1 MASMW
6 GHTPTVKIL
15 AQHGADLSKCRTDIG
30 FPSLLLA
37 TWKGHAPTVAALLA
51 YGADP
56 SFATTQHEE
65 GAPIGI
71 YLDRAK
77 SKYR

>member
-1 MASMW
+1 MMASMF
-6 GHTPTVKIL
+6 GHTSVVKVL
-15 AQHGADLSKCRTDIG
+15 AQHGVDLSKRRTDIG

-65 GAPIGI
+65 GAPMGT
-71 YLDRAK
+71 
-77 SKYR
+77 